1 MIRSPSST
9 LRTKGRP
16 KGAKGKTKRDLSTF
30 ERLEAAG
37 KRRQCGNCHKKGHN
51 VRKCTAPCGNC
62 QEDDHR
68 VNRCP
73 QPKHKTVKI
82 CHSIIDGDDD
92 QAEDDDED
100 VTSCCMCWG
109 SHDFDDCPQL
119 NDSTR
124 PLNERLP
131 IIDER
136 SNFLL
141 MKSGP
146 TSPTHRISRFGEC
159 RRFRHSRT
167 YLFPPEVE
175 PLGFYG
181 ILRDAI
187 GSYCCHMM
195 NLYKNN

>member
-37 KRRQCGNCHKKGHN
+37 KRRQCGNCHQKGHN

-109 SHDFDDCPQL
+109 SHDDFDDCPQL

-136 SNFLL
+136 TQLSTEEIRAQLTH
-141 MKSGP
+141 
-146 TSPTHRISRFGEC
+146 TSDITLRRMPQIPSLTHLSV
-159 RRFRHSRT
+159 S
-167 YLFPPEVE
+167 
-175 PLGFYG
+175 
-181 ILRDAI
+181 
-187 GSYCCHMM
+187 S
-195 NLYKNN
+195 